1 MIFNILSVT
10 IAGILGCLWH
20 VSMCGGPSSAFM
32 CLCCRTLSGTPR
44 HGLLRVQQQT
54 LLLRKGTEG
63 SDVSVSSIQ
72 LVPGKCLL
80 H

>member
-10 IAGILGCLWH
+10 IAGVLGCLQR
-20 VSMCGGPSSAFM
+20 VSTCGGPSSAFV
-32 CLCCRTLSGTPR
+32 SGTPR

-63 SDVSVSSIQ
+63 SDVPVSSAQ
-72 LVPGKCLL
+72 SVPGKCLL